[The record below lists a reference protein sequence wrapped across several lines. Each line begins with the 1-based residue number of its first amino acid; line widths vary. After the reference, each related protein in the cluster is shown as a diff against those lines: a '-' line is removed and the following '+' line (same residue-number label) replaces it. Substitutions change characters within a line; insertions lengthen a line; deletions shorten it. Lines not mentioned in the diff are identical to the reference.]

1 MEDIANKDS
10 AKIYKAEMLF
20 KTIEAVTGL
29 KKKDILAKNRNK
41 YVAMTRNILGY
52 ILYREI
58 GLTSTDTA
66 KIIER
71 NHSTIVFYGKT
82 FKDNYHYY
90 KDYRELYTTITESLW
105 SQEQSDEQKEID
117 LQVKSLQ
124 SLIEKLKERSKYLL
138 IKNH

>member
-71 NHSTIVFYGKT
+71 NHKLS
-82 FKDNYHYY
+82 HYN
-90 KDYRELYTTITESLW
+90 L
-105 SQEQSDEQKEID
+105 
-117 LQVKSLQ
+117 
-124 SLIEKLKERSKYLL
+124 
-138 IKNH
+138 